1 MPTVPRPTPTFSAP
15 SALEYFDA
23 LVADDDQFPLL
34 EAAVALAQDET
45 PGLDVQAVLADV
57 DELAQRL
64 KSRLAPDAPV
74 VHKLRC
80 LNRYFFEELGF
91 AGNVNDY
98 HDPANSYLP
107 DVLARRRGIP
117 ITLALVYM
125 EIASHV
131 GLRAEGV
138 SFPGHFLVK
147 LRLPQGEVV
156 IDPFTGQS
164 LSRNDLEERLDL
176 VRQASALRDAFDV
189 PLGLFLQAAG
199 ARDIIGRMLRNL
211 QQIHQGR
218 GDTRRLLAVL
228 DRQVVLD
235 PQDWDTYR
243 LRGDVLDGLGRTE
256 EAAFDWGLY
265 LEHTPDATDADTL
278 RRRILAARTQR
289 H

>member
-1 MPTVPRPTPTFSAP
+1 MPSVPRPTPTFSAP

-23 LVADDDQFPLL
+23 LVADDAQFPLL
-34 EAAVALAQDET
+34 EAAIALAQDET

-57 DELAQRL
+57 DALALRL

-117 ITLALVYM
+117 ITLALLYM
-125 EIASHV
+125 EIAGHV

-164 LSRNDLEERLDL
+164 LSRGDLEERLDL
-176 VRQASALRDAFDV
+176 VRQASAMRDAFDV

-199 ARDIIGRMLRNL
+199 PRDIIGRMLRNL

-218 GDTRRLLAVL
+218 GDARRLLAVL
-228 DRQVVLD
+228 DRQVVLE
-235 PQDWDTYR
+235 PEDWDTYR

-265 LEHTPDATDADTL
+265 LEHTPDAADADAL
-278 RRRILAARTQR
+278 QRRILAARSQR